1 MQDFKASLPEKGGLY
16 GTFEDGAGF
25 QSSLRSHLAALA
37 QKFSADQKDKT
48 AQKSGDFIAKRQ
60 PESNDDGELGFFDY
74 IDFYELKMAELTS
87 VVKTIEE
94 ATSSIAGKLNQRAD
108 EIRSVTKEQPD
119 AASAKRVITKTAGDM
134 NSYAETIER
143 QIQPMN
149 KSRQEALQSLS
160 MALTVY
166 EEFGAD
172 DKSTLNELSG
182 SLDQLFD
189 NLDESLHSLSTY
201 RDSVEGL
208 PRLRK
213 L

>member
-1 MQDFKASLPEKGGLY
+1 
-16 GTFEDGAGF
+16 
-25 QSSLRSHLAALA
+25 
-37 QKFSADQKDKT
+37 
-48 AQKSGDFIAKRQ
+48 
-60 PESNDDGELGFFDY
+60 
-74 IDFYELKMAELTS
+74 
-87 VVKTIEE
+87 
-94 ATSSIAGKLNQRAD
+94 
-108 EIRSVTKEQPD
+108 
-119 AASAKRVITKTAGDM
+119 M